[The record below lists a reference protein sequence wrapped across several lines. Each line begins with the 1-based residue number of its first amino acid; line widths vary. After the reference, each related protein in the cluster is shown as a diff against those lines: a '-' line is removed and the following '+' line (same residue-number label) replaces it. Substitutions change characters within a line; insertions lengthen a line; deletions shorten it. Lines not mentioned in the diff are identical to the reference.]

1 MLNKQKLKF
10 LRSLAHDASPIIW
23 IGQHGLS
30 ENVQEELQR
39 ALDHHEL
46 VKIKLRVGE
55 RSEREKISQSLCEIT
70 GAELV
75 QKIGNT
81 LTVYRANKKEAVIS
95 FPKS

>member
-10 LRSLAHDASPIIW
+10 LRSLAHEASPIIW

-30 ENVQEELQR
+30 ANVQEELQQ

-55 RSEREKISQSLCEIT
+55 RNERDTIAQSLCDIT
-70 GAELV
+70 GAEVV

-81 LTVYRANKKEAVIS
+81 LTVYRANKKEARIS

>member
-10 LRSLAHDASPIIW
+10 LRSLAHEASPIIW

-30 ENVQEELQR
+30 PNVLEEVQK
-39 ALDHHEL
+39 ALEHHEL

-55 RSEREKISQSLCEIT
+55 RSEREKVSQSLCELT

-81 LTVYRANKKEAVIS
+81 LTLYKVNEKEAVIN
-95 FPKS
+95 FPKT